1 MSKYLT
7 PEMMNIVMTVVIIP
21 LLGIVSKYVVGLL
34 KSKTTELEHIIR
46 NDTISKYLNVA
57 EDAIETAVI
66 SVNQTLVDEMKKQ
79 GTFDQDAMEKSFHT
93 AKNKALAIM
102 GTSAESVL
110 KDVYKDMDAWLD
122 NKIEFYV
129 NQNKRWDV

>member
-1 MSKYLT
+1 MSEYLT
-7 PEMMNIVMTVVIIP
+7 PEMMNTVMTVVVIP
-21 LLGIVSKYVVGLL
+21 LLGIVTKYIVGLL

-46 NDTISKYLNVA
+46 NNTISKYINIA

-66 SVNQTLVDEMKKQ
+66 SVNQTLVEELKKQ
-79 GTFDQDAMEKSFHT
+79 GTFDRDAMEKSFHT

-102 GTSAESVL
+102 GVSAESVL
-110 KDVYKDMDAWLD
+110 KDVYKDIDTWLD

-129 NQNKRWDV
+129 NQNKRYNV